1 MYFYIVLFKNILK
14 KIVRYII
21 DYYNHSEEIHVCWNF
36 ENSSETCTKC
46 NVENNVKKRKNNN
59 ILYLCLCI

>member
-14 KIVRYII
+14 IIYILSHNVN
-21 DYYNHSEEIHVCWNF
+21 YSEEIHVYWNS
-36 ENSSETCTKC
+36 ENSSETCIKS

-59 ILYLCLCI
+59 ILCLCLCI